1 LNEDRKVTREHTF
14 KVENLADR
22 IILLAVLG
30 ILGGPGVVSMVVP
43 SARPLAFTSDDG
55 AKLKEFDQI
64 LAERITILELTQDKI
79 KEDDAECKDRVDTL
93 TDVINQHR
101 HDAPPR
107 WVIEKLNHIEQELHR
122 LEN

>member
-1 LNEDRKVTREHTF
+1 MNEDRKVTREHTF

-55 AKLKEFDQI
+55 AKLKEFDQK

>member
-1 LNEDRKVTREHTF
+1 MEPKRREFTF
-14 KVENLADR
+14 SLENISDR
-22 IILLAVLG
+22 IVLLVVLG
-30 ILGGPGVVSMVVP
+30 ILGGPGVISMVVP
-43 SARPLAFTSDDG
+43 SARPLAFTSEDG
-55 AKLKEFDQI
+55 DKLKDFDNM

-107 WVIEKLNHIEQELHR
+107 WVIEKLNHIEQELHKMAK
-122 LEN
+122 